1 MTVSARY
8 TVTTADQMRSLGH
21 RLGLACAGGDVVVLI
36 GDLGAGKTTITQGIA
51 LGLGIAEA
59 ITSPTFVIAR
69 VHANAGEGPDLVHVD
84 AYRLG
89 SLVEVDDLDLESD
102 LERSVM
108 VVEWG
113 EGMVDGLSSSR
124 LVVRLSSSE
133 READETRTVDIVAEG
148 GHWTTH
154 DLEWAAT

>member
-1 MTVSARY
+1 
-8 TVTTADQMRSLGH
+8 MRSLGA
-21 RLGLACAGGDVVVLI
+21 RLGSACIGGDVVVLS

-51 LGLGIAEA
+51 VGLGIAEP

-69 VHANAGEGPDLVHVD
+69 VHANSGDRPDLVHVD

-113 EGMVDGLSSSR
+113 EGMVDGLSSAR
-124 LVVRLSSSE
+124 LVVRISSSE
-133 READETRTVDIVAEG
+133 HEANETRTVDIVAEG
-148 GHWTTH
+148 GHWTTR
-154 DLEWAAT
+154 DLGWVTS